1 MDDPQSNNPKLTS
14 TMIVTE
20 LNQKVGD
27 MKVEKRVL

>member
-14 TMIVTE
+14 TMIVIE

-27 MKVEKRVL
+27 MEVDKWVL